1 MIENPPEETFAE
13 ASLMRRAI
21 RRAVDEAATGGV
33 HDVLSAPVGDPRG
46 AVYVVR
52 LLEVVPGLGKV
63 AARRLCAEAG
73 VDGFTRVDDLDD
85 SVRRFLVQRCTGA
98 S

>member
-1 MIENPPEETFAE
+1 MTGTPQPDAFAD
-13 ASLMRRAI
+13 AALMRAAI
-21 RRAVDEAATGGV
+21 RRAVEDAAAGRV
-33 HDVLSAPVGDPRG
+33 IDVLTSPVGDPRG

-63 AARRLCAEAG
+63 AARRLAAEAG
-73 VDGFTRVDDLDD
+73 VDGFTRVDDLDE
-85 SVRRFLVQRCTGA
+85 SRRRLLMERCSGV